1 MLCLLTPPQGT
12 WLRSR
17 LRLELLRGLLII
29 YWPIIILAIYK
40 FKAWSTLVTSPN
52 ITTHLCSIWRTI
64 VWHRDI
70 TISSSWWSQRGNII
84 LLGIRIWS
92 WSTSWVRH
100 EVISLGPS
108 WSLLTLVILKVTIL
122 KLSVWDFINMC
133 TVLFWFMYLSESSV
147 KSILTMPCYCSIY
160 FCFIRVSWFETLW
173 KSLVTSTR
181 VLVLGIFFCF
191 TPPLWIDYRV

>member
-17 LRLELLRGLLII
+17 LRLELLRRLVII
-29 YWPIIILAIYK
+29 YWPVIILAICK